1 MNKKTHF
8 GYKEV
13 DIEEKA
19 KHVGVYSHLLLVVMM
34 S

>member
-13 DIEEKA
+13 DIEDKA
-19 KHVGVYSHLLLVVMM
+19 KHVGGVFFICCQ
-34 S
+34 